1 MSQACC
7 SGTLHLLFRLQDIIL
22 LDKSAPTSL
31 SGKLVIDLTR
41 VLGGPYC
48 TQILGD
54 HGAEIIKLEPPR
66 GDETRDWGPPFHD
79 EDSAYYIG
87 VNRNKRSMGLDLTQA
102 QGRDVLLKL
111 LEKADILV
119 ENFKP
124 GTMEKWGLGYE
135 EVLSKKFPSLIHCR
149 VSGFGDD
156 GPWGGFPGYDA
167 IIQAMAGWF
176 SINGQEGSEPTR
188 LGLAAVDMG
197 TGLYSAIAILLALA
211 ERERS
216 GSGQYLDMT
225 LYDCA
230 VSLMHPHIP
239 NYNFSGKIPG
249 PTGNAHPNISPYDTY
264 RTKTVDVF
272 IGAGNNG
279 AYAKLCRAL
288 DREEL
293 ISDSRFV
300 SNIDRVQNRDE
311 LKVEL
316 ESTLIRIDGHEICES
331 LAKAGLA
338 VGPIHNTQQVV
349 DHPHTHHRQMTIE
362 QDWYKMTGTP
372 IKMSRTPGSLRRLPP
387 KYGEHSE
394 EILGEFGFDE
404 SEIQHLLEDS
414 IVLTKRKE

>member
-1 MSQACC
+1 M
-7 SGTLHLLFRLQDIIL
+7 
-22 LDKSAPTSL
+22 LDQVATSSL

-54 HGAEIIKLEPPR
+54 HGAEIVKVEPPK
-66 GDETRDWGPPFHD
+66 GDETRDWGPPFHE

-87 VNRNKRSMGLDLTQA
+87 VNRNKRSMGLDLTQDA
-102 QGRDVLLKL
+102 GREVLLKL
-111 LEKADILV
+111 LENADILI

-135 EVLSKKFPSLIHCR
+135 EVLKDRFPKLIHCR
-149 VSGFGDD
+149 VSGFGSD

-176 SINGQEGSEPTR
+176 SINGEKGSKPTR
-188 LGLAAVDMG
+188 LGLAGVDMG

-216 GSGQYLDMT
+216 NLGQYLDMT

-249 PTGNAHPNISPYDTY
+249 PTGNAHPNISPYDTF

-272 IGAGNNG
+272 IGAGNDG
-279 AYAKLCRAL
+279 AYAKMCNAL
-288 DREEL
+288 DRPEL
-293 ISDSRFV
+293 IDDPRFIK
-300 SNIDRVQNRDE
+300 NINRVENRAD
-311 LKVEL
+311 LKVEIETSL
-316 ESTLIRIDGHEICES
+316 MRIDGHEICAT

-338 VGPIHNTQQVV
+338 VGPIHNTAQVV

-362 QDWYKMTGTP
+362 KDWYKMTGTP
-372 IKMSRTPGSLRRLPP
+372 IKMSRTPGSLKRLPP
-387 KYGEHSE
+387 KYGEHSTE
-394 EILGEFGFDE
+394 LLKEFGFSNAKIDE
-404 SEIQHLLEDS
+404 LVAAGV
-414 IVLTKRKE
+414 VLTQRRR

>member
-1 MSQACC
+1 M
-7 SGTLHLLFRLQDIIL
+7 
-22 LDKSAPTSL
+22 
-31 SGKLVIDLTR
+31 IDLTR

-54 HGAEIIKLEPPR
+54 HGADIVKIEPPK
-66 GDETRDWGPPFHD
+66 GDETRDWGPPFHE

-87 VNRNKRSMGLDLTQA
+87 VNRNKRSMGLDLTQGSG
-102 QGRDVLLKL
+102 QEVLLQL
-111 LEKADILV
+111 LENADILI

-135 EVLSKKFPSLIHCR
+135 EVLRARFPKLIHCR
-149 VSGFGDD
+149 VSGFGGD
-156 GPWGGFPGYDA
+156 GPMGGFPGYDA

-176 SINGQEGSEPTR
+176 SINGEEGSEPTR
-188 LGLAAVDMG
+188 LGLAGVDMG

-216 GSGQYLDMT
+216 GQGQYLDMT

-239 NYNFSGKIPG
+239 NYNYSGKIPG
-249 PTGNAHPNISPYDTY
+249 PTGNAHPNISPYDTF

-272 IGAGNNG
+272 IGAGNDG
-279 AYAKLCRAL
+279 AYAKMCRAL
-288 DREEL
+288 GRAEL
-293 ISDSRFV
+293 IEDPRFIK
-300 SNIDRVQNRDE
+300 NINRVEHRAE
-311 LKVEL
+311 LKVEIEASL
-316 ESTLIRIDGHEICES
+316 MRIDGHEICET

-362 QDWYKMTGTP
+362 KDWYKMTGTP
-372 IKMSRTPGSLRRLPP
+372 IKMSRTPGSLKRLPP
-387 KYGEHSE
+387 KYGEHSTE
-394 EILGEFGFDE
+394 LLTEFGFS
-404 SEIQHLLEDS
+404 SEQIKDLIDNGV
-414 IVLTKRKE
+414 VLTQRRR

>member
-1 MSQACC
+1 
-7 SGTLHLLFRLQDIIL
+7 L
-22 LDKSAPTSL
+22 LDQVATSAL

-54 HGAEIIKLEPPR
+54 HGADIVKIEPPK
-66 GDETRDWGPPFHD
+66 GDETRDWGPPFHE

-87 VNRNKRSMGLDLTQA
+87 VNRNKRSMGLDLTQGSG
-102 QGRDVLLKL
+102 QEVLLQL
-111 LEKADILV
+111 LENADILI

-135 EVLSKKFPSLIHCR
+135 EVLRARFPKLIHCR
-149 VSGFGDD
+149 VSGFGGD
-156 GPWGGFPGYDA
+156 GPMGGFPGYDA

-176 SINGQEGSEPTR
+176 SINGEEGSEPTR
-188 LGLAAVDMG
+188 LGLAGVDMG

-216 GSGQYLDMT
+216 GQGQYLDMT

-239 NYNFSGKIPG
+239 NYNYSGKIPG
-249 PTGNAHPNISPYDTY
+249 PTGNAHPNISPYDTF

-272 IGAGNNG
+272 IGAGNDG
-279 AYAKLCRAL
+279 AYAKMCRAL
-288 DREEL
+288 GRAEL
-293 ISDSRFV
+293 IEDPRFIK
-300 SNIDRVQNRDE
+300 NINRVEHRAE
-311 LKVEL
+311 LKVEVEASL
-316 ESTLIRIDGHEICES
+316 MRIDGHEICET

-362 QDWYKMTGTP
+362 KDWYKMTGTP
-372 IKMSRTPGSLRRLPP
+372 IKMSRTPGSLKRLPP
-387 KYGEHSE
+387 KYGEHSTE
-394 EILGEFGFDE
+394 LLTEFGFSSAQIKDL
-404 SEIQHLLEDS
+404 IDKGV
-414 IVLTKRKE
+414 VLTQRRR

>member
-1 MSQACC
+1 M
-7 SGTLHLLFRLQDIIL
+7 
-22 LDKSAPTSL
+22 LDQVATSAL

-54 HGAEIIKLEPPR
+54 HGAEIVKVEPPK
-66 GDETRDWGPPFHD
+66 GDETRDWGPPFHE

-87 VNRNKRSMGLDLTQA
+87 VNRNKRSMGLDLTQGS
-102 QGRDVLLKL
+102 GRDVLLRL
-111 LEKADILV
+111 LENADVLI

-135 EVLSKKFPSLIHCR
+135 EVLSKRFPKLIHCR
-149 VSGFGDD
+149 VSGFGSD
-156 GPWGGFPGYDA
+156 GPMGGFPGYDA

-176 SINGQEGSEPTR
+176 SINGEKGSEPTR
-188 LGLAAVDMG
+188 LGLAGVDMG

-216 GSGQYLDMT
+216 GQGQYLDMT

-239 NYNFSGKIPG
+239 NYNYSGKIPG
-249 PTGNAHPNISPYDTY
+249 PTGNAHPNISPYDTF

-272 IGAGNNG
+272 IGAGNDG
-279 AYAKLCRAL
+279 AYAKMCHAL
-288 DREEL
+288 GRPEL
-293 ISDSRFV
+293 ISDPRFTK
-300 SNIDRVQNRDE
+300 NINRVEHRDE
-311 LKVEL
+311 LKVEIETSL
-316 ESTLIRIDGHEICES
+316 MRIDGHEICET

-338 VGPIHNTQQVV
+338 IGPIHNTQQVV

-362 QDWYKMTGTP
+362 KDWYKMTGTP
-372 IKMSRTPGSLRRLPP
+372 IKMSRTPGSLKRLPP
-387 KYGEHSE
+387 KYGEHSTE
-394 EILGEFGFDE
+394 LLTEFGF
-404 SEIQHLLEDS
+404 SSAQIQELIEQGV
-414 IVLTKRKE
+414 VLTQRRR